1 MNTGVMFSSKSM
13 NWATP
18 QDFFD
23 KLNSEFHF
31 TLDPCADSEN
41 HKCATY
47 YTEREN
53 GLAQCWGGG
62 KRSSVTH
69 HTEEQL
75 RIG

>member
-41 HKCATY
+41 HN
-47 YTEREN
+47 TEREN

-62 KRSSVTH
+62 KRSSVIR
-69 HTEEQL
+69 HTEERL

>member
-31 TLDPCADSEN
+31 TLDPCADSKN

-47 YTEREN
+47 YTEREMV
-53 GLAQCWGGG
+53 LHSAGGG
-62 KRSSVTH
+62 KRSSVIR
-69 HTEEQL
+69 HTEERL

>member
-31 TLDPCADSEN
+31 TIDPCADSEN

-53 GLAQCWGGG
+53 GLAQCWGWANG
-62 KRSSVTH
+62 
-69 HTEEQL
+69 L
-75 RIG
+75 L

>member
-31 TLDPCADSEN
+31 TLDPCADSETIN
-41 HKCATY
+41 VLHITQSEKMVLHSA
-47 YTEREN
+47 
-53 GLAQCWGGG
+53 GGG
-62 KRSSVTH
+62 KRSSVIR
-69 HTEEQL
+69 HTEERL